1 MKPSLLQQAFAS
13 YERYYSQRLLP
24 GAALLSYAGMGVI
37 VLFLLADL
45 WHLGLGPGFAGMAL
59 ASVLSC
65 GLIGWMAHSMQ
76 HPSYET
82 HRIHWVLWLG
92 NLAMVVM
99 MAGNILVLGRLSYLP
114 MIVMYFML
122 GVLLIA
128 PLVAPLSFLLPHLVS
143 VLLAGGVMWLKGYQL
158 AHWLQ
163 LLLFSMPAMAFM
175 LMILSVQR
183 RTAMQSYQ
191 IARQNWFYATTD
203 PLSQL
208 QNRRTWYEAAE
219 AALAEAVTQARP
231 LALLMLDIDHFKTI
245 NDQWGHVAGDK
256 VIEQVGR
263 TLQAHCPPGALAGR
277 LGGEEF
283 AVLLPDTPHADA
295 LLTAEALRASLAA
308 QLVPEQGQLL
318 RITVSIG
325 LSSLQTDSLDELVR
339 EADRRLYQAKADGRN
354 RVIGQ

>member
-1 MKPSLLQQAFAS
+1 MKPSLLQPEFAS

-24 GAALLSYAGMGVI
+24 GAAQLSYAGMGVI
-37 VLFLLADL
+37 GLFLLADL
-45 WHLGLGPGFAGMAL
+45 WRLGPGPGFAGMAL
-59 ASVLSC
+59 ASVLGC
-65 GLIGWMAHSMQ
+65 ALIGWMAQTMQ
-76 HPSYET
+76 RPAYEAY
-82 HRIHWVLWLG
+82 RIHWVLWLG

-128 PLVAPLSFLLPHLVS
+128 PLVPPLAFLLPHLAS
-143 VLLAGGVMWLKGYQL
+143 VLLAGGVMWLKGYPL
-158 AHWLQ
+158 GYWLQ
-163 LLLFSMPAMAFM
+163 LLLFSMPAMMFM

-191 IARQNWFYATTD
+191 IARQNWLYATTD

-219 AALAEAVTQARP
+219 AALAEAAAQARP
-231 LALLMLDIDHFKTI
+231 LALLILDIDHFKTI

-263 TLQAHCPPGALAGR
+263 TLATHCPPGTLAGR

-325 LSSLQTDSLDELVR
+325 LSSLQTASLDELVR
-339 EADRRLYQAKADGRN
+339 EADRRLYQAKAEGRN
-354 RVIGQ
+354 RVASQ

>member
-1 MKPSLLQQAFAS
+1 MKPSLLQPEFAS

-45 WHLGLGPGFAGMAL
+45 WHLGLGSGFAGMAL
-59 ASVLSC
+59 ASALSC
-65 GLIGWMAHSMQ
+65 GLIGWMAQTMQ
-76 HPSYET
+76 HPAYET

-128 PLVAPLSFLLPHLVS
+128 PLVAPLAFLLPHLAS

-158 AHWLQ
+158 THWLQ
-163 LLLFSMPAMAFM
+163 LLLFSMPAMVFM

-191 IARQNWFYATTD
+191 IARQNWLYATTD

-219 AALAEAVTQARP
+219 AALADGVAQARP

-263 TLQAHCPPGALAGR
+263 TLQAHCPPGTLAGR

-308 QLVPEQGQLL
+308 QQVAEQDQLL

-354 RVIGQ
+354 RVVGQ

>member
-1 MKPSLLQQAFAS
+1 MKPSLLQPAFLS
-13 YERYYSQRLLP
+13 YESYYSQRLLP
-24 GAALLSYAGMGVI
+24 GAAQLSYAGMGVI
-37 VLFLLADL
+37 GLFLLADL
-45 WHLGLGPGFAGMAL
+45 WLLGPGAGFAGMAL
-59 ASVLSC
+59 ASVLGC
-65 GLIGWMAHSMQ
+65 ALIGWMAHSMK
-76 HPSYET
+76 HPAYET
-82 HRIHWVLWLG
+82 YRIHWVLWLG
-92 NLAMVVM
+92 NLAMVAM

-128 PLVAPLSFLLPHLVS
+128 PLVPPLAFLLPHLTS
-143 VLLAGGVMWLKGYQL
+143 VLLAGGVMWLTGYQL

-163 LLLFSMPAMAFM
+163 LLLFSVPAMIFM

-191 IARQNWFYATTD
+191 TARQNWLYATTD
-203 PLSQL
+203 TLSQL

-219 AALAEAVTQARP
+219 AALAEAVTQAQP

-263 TLQAHCPPGALAGR
+263 TLATHCPPGALAGR

-283 AVLLPDTPHADA
+283 AVLLPDTSHDNAVLA
-295 LLTAEALRASLAA
+295 AEAIRASLAA

-318 RITVSIG
+318 HITVSIG
-325 LSSLQTDSLDELVR
+325 LSSLQTASLDELVR
-339 EADRRLYQAKADGRN
+339 EADRRLYQAKAEGRN
-354 RVIGQ
+354 RVASQ